1 MKLFRRIKKLRTKL
15 LIIFTFQVFLLLG
28 IALLVSFFLA
38 RSSSRKNLQMLNQ
51 QLKTLADSDFQDI
64 FDEIDRAYLS
74 IVASS
79 NFSELYNARS
89 DSTPLEIYELYY
101 DVDNLLT
108 APLASSRYI
117 HSINYLTPDNKTLI
131 SSIAGELSME
141 RDFSVEE
148 SPEWFWLHTRLLNTV
163 GSLSETYIPP
173 HQELYYQRTSSSAN
187 RTVVSVVRKT
197 ASFDTGYK
205 NRGLL
210 YFNVELSD
218 FVSLTDSL
226 NLYPD
231 METVILTDT
240 GRVIHDSSGSIT
252 EQTGN
257 IALLRECTSEQPITL
272 DGKKYM
278 AVPVTMKDPGWS
290 ICSLIP
296 WSVYTADI
304 RGYTV
309 YSLVLGMLVFI
320 AGFIMTW
327 IMSARI
333 SAPAEELSRTMK
345 SVRSGNIRQHAS
357 VISSDEIGELSA
369 TFNTMLDRINL
380 LIEQGNATL
389 NELGYTEHSRK
400 HAAKVAETAG
410 KILKDLGYG
419 KHKIELAKIAGYMHD
434 IGNAINRHDHAH
446 SGAILAYQIL
456 KDTELPLKDILV
468 VSTAIGHHDE
478 ATGTAVDPVSAA
490 LILADKTDV
499 RRNRVQNRN
508 KATFDIHDRV
518 NYAALS
524 SKLIIEKEKRII
536 QMELELDDSI
546 CTVMDYFEIFLK
558 RMIMCRRAAERL
570 NCKFKLMANGSKLC

>member
-1 MKLFRRIKKLRTKL
+1 MKTDYKQIRT
-15 LIIFTFQVFLLLG
+15 
-28 IALLVSFFLA
+28 
-38 RSSSRKNLQMLNQ
+38 N
-51 QLKTLADSDFQDI
+51 
-64 FDEIDRAYLS
+64 
-74 IVASS
+74 
-79 NFSELYNARS
+79 
-89 DSTPLEIYELYY
+89 
-101 DVDNLLT
+101 
-108 APLASSRYI
+108 
-117 HSINYLTPDNKTLI
+117 
-131 SSIAGELSME
+131 
-141 RDFSVEE
+141 EE
-148 SPEWFWLHTRLLNTV
+148 
-163 GSLSETYIPP
+163 
-173 HQELYYQRTSSSAN
+173 
-187 RTVVSVVRKT
+187 
-197 ASFDTGYK
+197 
-205 NRGLL
+205 
-210 YFNVELSD
+210 
-218 FVSLTDSL
+218 
-226 NLYPD
+226 
-231 METVILTDT
+231 
-240 GRVIHDSSGSIT
+240 
-252 EQTGN
+252 
-257 IALLRECTSEQPITL
+257 
-272 DGKKYM
+272 
-278 AVPVTMKDPGWS
+278 
-290 ICSLIP
+290 
-296 WSVYTADI
+296 
-304 RGYTV
+304 
-309 YSLVLGMLVFI
+309 
-320 AGFIMTW
+320 
-327 IMSARI
+327 
-333 SAPAEELSRTMK
+333 
-345 SVRSGNIRQHAS
+345 
-357 VISSDEIGELSA
+357 
-369 TFNTMLDRINL
+369 INL

-518 NYAALS
+518 NYAALT